1 MQTAPPKPEKVF
13 RYGFVAANV
22 YVNELEENGEKRQV
36 RTVELQK
43 TYREGDQWKWTNVL
57 TLLDLP
63 AAIRL
68 LQLAQEHVESI
79 EVEVFDGTD
88 VATEENS

>member
-13 RYGFVAANV
+13 RYGFLAANV
-22 YVNELEENGEKRQV
+22 FVNEIEEGGQKRQV

-43 TYREGDQWKWTNVL
+43 TYREDDEWKL
-57 TLLDLP
+57 TTALTMLDLP

-68 LQLAQEHVESI
+68 LQLAQEHVESL

-88 VATEENS
+88 ASSEKGD